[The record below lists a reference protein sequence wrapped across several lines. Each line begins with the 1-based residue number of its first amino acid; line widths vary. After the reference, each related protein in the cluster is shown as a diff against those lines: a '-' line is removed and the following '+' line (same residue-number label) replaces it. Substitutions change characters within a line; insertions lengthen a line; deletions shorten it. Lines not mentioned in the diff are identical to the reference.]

1 MANLHA
7 RYKALR
13 RGGIV
18 KTCCG
23 REFAMIVRQLSH
35 LRHEQGF
42 CWVADLGSDVVIGDS
57 LGGVARSVLRLFE
70 NEVELGPPRASHET
84 IRFKGGG
91 AFSHW
96 ERVLFFSASDNSNPS
111 SNGRTYRICVPRQE
125 DSLGANISSNGDL
138 SAQPVNYQ
146 SDARSVDSVES
157 DAEYALECARSY
169 VGAISGGRNGLR
181 EKKVL
186 EIGPGASF
194 ATALILKAWGAAM
207 VAVSDRYLVKFDA
220 DYHGALYREVATRLL
235 AEDSRTNVKPLEI
248 CADRGHI
255 QEQVCFCELPL
266 EDMSREFK
274 SYFDITLSNAVLE
287 HLYNPKQGIAGLY
300 GIMAPHGVGSHQVD
314 FRDHGNFD
322 RPLEYLLLDDTSFAN
337 RFKSCHGECGNRVR
351 PFQMKDMFCEAGFS
365 DVLFQSNLDAPADY
379 LAELMPRLRAARSS
393 LFSNIEKK
401 FLIPIGGRFVVR
413 K

>member
-1 MANLHA
+1 MAELESD
-7 RYKALR
+7 
-13 RGGIV
+13 IV
-18 KTCCG
+18 T
-23 REFAMIVRQLSH
+23 
-35 LRHEQGF
+35 
-42 CWVADLGSDVVIGDS
+42 GDS
-57 LGGVARSVLRLFE
+57 PGGVAKSALRLFE
-70 NEVELGPPRASHET
+70 DAVELGPSRASHET
-84 IRFKGGG
+84 IRLKGEG

-96 ERVLFFSASDNSNPS
+96 EGVLFFSASDNSNPS
-111 SNGRTYRICVPRQE
+111 SNRRKYRICVPRQE
-125 DSLGANISSNGDL
+125 DSLGADISSTGNP

-146 SDARSVDSVES
+146 SDARKVDSIDS
-157 DAEYALECARSY
+157 DAQYALECARSY
-169 VGAISGGRNGLR
+169 VEAISGGRSGLR
-181 EKKVL
+181 GKKVL
-186 EIGPGASF
+186 EIGPGPSLG
-194 ATALILKAWGAAM
+194 TALILKAWGAAM

-220 DYHGALYREVATRLL
+220 EYHGALYREVAKRLL
-235 AEDSRTNVKPLEI
+235 AEDSLTNTKPLEI
-248 CADRGHI
+248 CADRGHT
-255 QEQVCFCELPL
+255 QEQVCSCELPL

-300 GIMAPHGVGSHQVD
+300 SIMAPHGVGSHQVD

-337 RFKSCHGECGNRVR
+337 RFESCHGECGNRVR
-351 PFQMKDMFCEAGFS
+351 PFQMKDMFCEVGFRE
-365 DVLFQSNLDAPADY
+365 VVFQSNLDASADY